1 MFEAADLM
9 EDKISALKPKHVAE
23 VVMVTVNVTDDDLDE
38 MHYIPQARAAETLE
52 VTPSRISSLIKSRI
66 LEVKTF
72 NGIRK

>member
-1 MFEAADLM
+1 
-9 EDKISALKPKHVAE
+9 
-23 VVMVTVNVTDDDLDE
+23 MVTVNVTDDDLDE